1 MRNAILLTDR
11 MWSFDFSTVLQV
23 FDGDISPIRQTD
35 ITLDILAA
43 TPRVRLDHH
52 IVAGAS
58 PLTDP
63 NGYDLV
69 IVPGIAY
76 PNPLL
81 DESSDSYRD
90 LWDGQPTCEKARQW
104 LRAAHA
110 AGAEVASLGTG
121 TFFLGWCGLIDDA
134 HVTTHWMFG
143 DALRARFPKALVETD
158 VLFRHDDDKR
168 IWTCGGG
175 SSSLDLCLT
184 LMRRQYGQSVN
195 AAASRTLLVTSTR
208 DQSSPQYIP
217 EKAQDSERRGA
228 DLSAITVPVLSH
240 PEFPWS
246 VESMAQLGSMSTR
259 TMQRRFKQAYGK
271 SAIQWLLEERLTLAC
286 ELLETTTLTTGIIA
300 KRVGM
305 SSSDLLRK
313 NFQSHL
319 GTSPAE
325 YRKTHASKHANYLP

>member
-23 FDGDISPIRQTD
+23 FDGDISPIQKTD
-35 ITLDILAA
+35 NTLEIIAPA
-43 TPRVRLDHH
+43 PRIQLDHR
-52 IVAGAS
+52 ISVAAK
-58 PLTDP
+58 PLGDP
-63 NGYDLV
+63 SAYDLV

-81 DESSDSYRD
+81 DETSDSFLH
-90 LWDGQPTCEKARQW
+90 LWDGQSRCEQARLW
-104 LRAAHA
+104 LRRAYA
-110 AGAEVASLGTG
+110 AGAEVAALGTG
-121 TFFLGWCGLIDDA
+121 TFFLGWCGLIDDVR
-134 HVTTHWMFG
+134 VTTHWMFG
-143 DALRARFPKALVETD
+143 DALRARFPKAMVETD
-158 VLFRHDDDKR
+158 VLFCHDEGRR

-184 LMRRQYGQSVN
+184 LMRRQYGQAFTSS
-195 AAASRTLLVTSTR
+195 ASRTLLVSAARTE
-208 DQSSPQYIP
+208 SSPQYIP
-217 EKAQDSERRGA
+217 EKSRESEQRGA
-228 DLSAITVPVLSH
+228 DLSAITIPVLSH

-246 VESMAQLGSMSTR
+246 VESMAELGNMSTR
-259 TMQRRFKQAYGK
+259 TMQRRFKQEYGK
-271 SAIQWLLEERLTLAC
+271 SAIQWLLDERLALAC
-286 ELLETTTLTTGIIA
+286 ELLETTTLTTSIIA

-325 YRKTHASKHANYLP
+325 YRRTHIAKG

>member
-23 FDGDISPIRQTD
+23 FDGDISPIQKTD
-35 ITLDILAA
+35 NTLDIIAA
-43 TPRVRLDHH
+43 TPRVRLDHRI
-52 IVAGAS
+52 IVGAS
-58 PLTDP
+58 PLPAP

-69 IVPGIAY
+69 VVPGIAY

-81 DESSDSYRD
+81 DETSDSYRN
-90 LWDGQPTCEKARQW
+90 LWDGQTSCEMARTW
-104 LRAAHA
+104 LRRAHA
-110 AGAEVASLGTG
+110 CGAEIASLGTG
-121 TFFLGWCGLIDDA
+121 SFFLGWCGLLDDTR
-134 HVTTHWMFG
+134 VTTHWMFG
-143 DALRARFPKALVETD
+143 DALQHRFPKALIETD
-158 VLFRHDDDKR
+158 VLFSHDETKR

-184 LMRRQYGQSVN
+184 LMRRQYGQAVN
-195 AAASRTLLVTSTR
+195 AAASRTLLVSSAR
-208 DQSSPQYIP
+208 GESSPQYIP
-217 EKAQDSERRGA
+217 EKSKASEHRGA
-228 DLSAITVPVLSH
+228 DLSAITIPVLSH

-246 VESMAQLGSMSTR
+246 VESMAQLGNMSTR
-259 TMQRRFKQAYGK
+259 TMQRRFKQEYGK

-325 YRKTHASKHANYLP
+325 YRKAHIARS